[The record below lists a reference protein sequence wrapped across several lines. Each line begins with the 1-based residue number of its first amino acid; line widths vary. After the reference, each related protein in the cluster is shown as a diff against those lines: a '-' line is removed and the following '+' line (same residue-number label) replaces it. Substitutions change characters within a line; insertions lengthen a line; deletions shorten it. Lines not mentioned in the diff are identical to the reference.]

1 MGSVRAVAA
10 AHISKGAVRGG
21 LVCKRRPCV
30 GRLPIHVLRVGLA
43 DRWWPARSLTFVRP
57 WRRSRHRLR
66 LAERPYR
73 GSRWL

>member
-10 AHISKGAVRGG
+10 AHSQRARYGG

-30 GRLPIHVLRVGLA
+30 RRLPIHVLRVGVA
-43 DRWWPARSLTFVRP
+43 DRWWPARGLTFVRP